1 MLTSVCLPSW
11 LNYAAYIVIFI
22 NFIFFYQ
29 LSCTKVTETTH
40 SISLRKEHSNSIFF
54 WYLFTFILIYGLQIK
69 NGKAMRKEKA
79 TITFNI
85 VVLFYCDLLC
95 AIFHYNT
102 SPISL
107 QLLLEISSLIH
118 FLVSQVLNLESAI
131 DFSLSTK
138 YLISFYILQFSLHR
152 LAHICPSLSTVIAQL
167 SYYNSLLKSLP
178 DFGLFPFWVTT
189 RSPFLKTSSRAC
201 HICVLKTSLGSSL
214 VA

>member
-1 MLTSVCLPSW
+1 MYPEGIYNILLLGSLPNYPIIPLSNKQNAYLSLPSK
-11 LNYAAYIVIFI
+11 LAKLCCLHRDFHQLHFLLPTQLYKSNR
-22 NFIFFYQ
+22 NCTFYQ
-29 LSCTKVTETTH
+29 SQERTLKFY
-40 SISLRKEHSNSIFF
+40 LFF

-102 SPISL
+102 SPMSL
-107 QLLLEISSLIH
+107 QLLLTISSLIH

-152 LAHICPSLSTVIAQL
+152 LAHIV
-167 SYYNSLLKSLP
+167 LP
-178 DFGLFPFWVTT
+178 FP
-189 RSPFLKTSSRAC
+189 L
-201 HICVLKTSLGSSL
+201 
-214 VA
+214 